1 MSKKQPSNDTAAE
14 EDGSAKSTPAPAP
27 VGSRK
32 RRILAGLTLLVV
44 GGGIGGTLYAA
55 NRGYVRMPYFS
66 SGDDPNRPH
75 LVPRDDEPG
84 SGYSS
89 RPDEQPADPRRY
101 KASYYSIGKEF
112 TSNLGDGQSFVQ
124 VGLGISTYYDERVF
138 VNVQRH
144 EMAVRSAVLM
154 TLASEDPAT
163 LSTPRGKLA
172 LQADLKKAINDVL
185 RSKEGFGGIDGVY
198 FTSFVMQ

>member
-14 EDGSAKSTPAPAP
+14 EDGSAKSTPAP

-55 NRGYVRMPYFS
+55 NRGGYVRMPYFS